1 MKNSYWGYWL
11 ITLGVT
17 IVVVMMLVQSAST
30 TNTQDYYQLKE
41 VTNAALY
48 DSIDSAYYYQT
59 GDVRI
64 KKELFVANFLKRF
77 AQTVSLTDSYQID
90 FYDLYEAPPK
100 VSVKVTTKTG
110 NFMIADESNSLDVVN
125 SIDLV
130 AELNYDPTYCS
141 TNESGGQE
149 CPGVPACGDDAD
161 CMEKITGYSCWY
173 YPE

>member
-1 MKNSYWGYWL
+1 
-11 ITLGVT
+11 
-17 IVVVMMLVQSAST
+17 MLVQSAST

-41 VTNAALY
+41 VANAAIY
-48 DSIDSAYYYQT
+48 DSIDSAYFSQT
-59 GDVRI
+59 GDIRI

-110 NFMIADESNSLDVVN
+110 NFMIADEATSLDVVN

-130 AELNYDPTYCS
+130 AELNYDPTYLP
-141 TNESGGQE
+141 EGGGDTDI
-149 CPGVPACGDDAD
+149 PGAKNCLGDKD

-173 YPE
+173 YPDE